1 MKLAM
6 HGFMVAALASL
17 VGCGSKTKGPADP
30 GSGSGSAVEA
40 PPPTQD
46 VTMDLDVVKL
56 QGVTFRVEAFGRP
69 PNMMLVG
76 EKNNKQSIDKLRA
89 AYAKATGAAK
99 ESAAQVLATKLYT
112 QSRKESDEAKK
123 KAALEDSRAVLAEA
137 RTAAAG
143 KAEDTTLRMMGAL
156 ALVAGDCGGLADA
169 FGELVARYP
178 GTPTANS
185 ERAWLG
191 FCQLRTNKN
200 AEALATTAAVTPDP
214 AEPELAYA
222 TAWAK
227 LRAGDG
233 AGAVTAM
240 IAAAKGW
247 KADGS
252 RAQIARDLL
261 VILARGGAPAS
272 QSVPAITDFFAGK
285 PPVATLFNLHNAYA
299 FTGRWAD
306 AIAVLEA
313 IITTQPEQITKNDL
327 PKFRGLEAQ
336 YAMRGLDADGAAAF
350 LEQSVAAYQACGD
363 KCTEAELNDG
373 YGNVKNNAVFVH
385 VLYQTSLDE
394 RFYPPAKRIYALYQG
409 LPNRP
414 DADEITRNVTQLE
427 QVKTNS
433 KPGTGT
439 HDKSIISPL
448 IARHAEEVKGCYEA
462 VLAGDN
468 ALAGALSITVEVDAA
483 GKVTGAT
490 STPPGGKEGL
500 ARVAACATTAAR
512 SWVLPVRGTK
522 GTTRITA
529 KYELAPAPTK

>member
-1 MKLAM
+1 MKLAK
-6 HGFMVAALASL
+6 HGFMVAAFASL
-17 VGCGSKTKGPADP
+17 VGCGGTPKAPAGP
-30 GSGSGSAVEA
+30 GSGSGSAVDA

-69 PNMMLVG
+69 PMMMLVG
-76 EKNNKQSIDKLRA
+76 DKNNKLSIDKLRA

-99 ESAAQVLATKLYT
+99 ETAAQVLATRLYT
-112 QSRKESDEAKK
+112 QSRKETDEAKK
-123 KAALEDSRAVLAEA
+123 KAGLDDSRAVLAEA

-143 KAEDTTLRMMGAL
+143 KASDNTLRMMGAL
-156 ALVAGDCGGLADA
+156 ALVAGDCTGLADA
-169 FGELVARYP
+169 FGELVTRFPDAK
-178 GTPTANS
+178 TANS

-200 AEALATTAAVTPDP
+200 ADALAATSSVTPDP
-214 AEPELAYA
+214 AEPELAYV

-227 LRAGDG
+227 MRAGDG
-233 AGAVTAM
+233 PGAIAG
-240 IAAAKGW
+240 IKAAAKGW
-247 KADGS
+247 KTDSS
-252 RAQIARDLL
+252 RPQIARDLL
-261 VILARGGAPAS
+261 VIMARGGAPAADA
-272 QSVPAITDFFAGK
+272 VAALTDFFAGK

-299 FTGRWAD
+299 FAGRWSD

-313 IITTQPEQITKNDL
+313 LIATQPDLITKNDL

-336 YAMRGLDADGAAAF
+336 YAMRSLDADKAAAF

-394 RFYPPAKRIYALYQG
+394 RFYAPAKRIYALYQG

-414 DADEITRNVTQLE
+414 DAAEIARNLTQLE
-427 QVKTNS
+427 QVKTGA

-462 VLAGDN
+462 VLAGD
-468 ALAGALSITVEVDAA
+468 ASVSGALSVTIEVDMS

-490 STPPGGKEGL
+490 SAPAGGKEGL
-500 ARVAACATTAAR
+500 AKVAACATDAAR
-512 SWVLPVRGTK
+512 TWILPTRGTK